1 MAWQLPLDPG
11 TASSRYGIDAKT
23 KHISWTSYLLFTHE
37 HSSVASWPSFCN
49 FTSSTSWAWVCVVK
63 NFSIRMCDLAFI
75 FRRACLYLYLWVS
88 DSKQQQQQN
97 LLFIFSKALFDFLH
111 CWNTALSSH
120 TLSQTAWSTVAECT
134 VLAVFCLHSIHLT
147 VITYCPTL
155 IVVW

>member
-37 HSSVASWPSFCN
+37 HSSVASWPSFVTLHLAHLGPEYVLWGI
-49 FTSSTSWAWVCVVK
+49 FPFVCVIWRSYSDVHVY
-63 NFSIRMCDLAFI
+63 IYICE
-75 FRRACLYLYLWVS
+75 WVIQNS
-88 DSKQQQQQN
+88 NSNKN
-97 LLFIFSKALFDFLH
+97 LLFIFFEGPFNFLH

-147 VITYCPTL
+147 VITYCSL
-155 IVVW
+155 

>member
-97 LLFIFSKALFDFLH
+97 LLFIFWRPFFIFFIAEIQLCLVILCRKLPEAQWLNAQCL
-111 CWNTALSSH
+111 LSF
-120 TLSQTAWSTVAECT
+120 ACI
-134 VLAVFCLHSIHLT
+134 VFTWQL
-147 VITYCPTL
+147 
-155 IVVW
+155 

>member
-23 KHISWTSYLLFTHE
+23 KHISWTGYLLFTHE

-97 LLFIFSKALFDFLH
+97 LLFIFWRPFLIFFIAEIQL
-111 CWNTALSSH
+111 CLVILCRKLPEAQWLNAQCLLSF
-120 TLSQTAWSTVAECT
+120 ACI
-134 VLAVFCLHSIHLT
+134 VFTWQL
-147 VITYCPTL
+147 
-155 IVVW
+155 

>member
-23 KHISWTSYLLFTHE
+23 KHISWTSYLLFSHE

-97 LLFIFSKALFDFLH
+97 LIFIFWRPFLIFFIAEIQL
-111 CWNTALSSH
+111 CLVILCRKLPEAQWLNAQCLLSF
-120 TLSQTAWSTVAECT
+120 ACI
-134 VLAVFCLHSIHLT
+134 VFTWQL
-147 VITYCPTL
+147 
-155 IVVW
+155 

>member
-88 DSKQQQQQN
+88 DSKQQQRQN
-97 LLFIFSKALFDFLH
+97 LLFIFWRPFLIFFIAEIQL
-111 CWNTALSSH
+111 CLVILCRKLPEAQWLNAQCLLSF
-120 TLSQTAWSTVAECT
+120 ACI
-134 VLAVFCLHSIHLT
+134 VFTWQL
-147 VITYCPTL
+147 
-155 IVVW
+155 

>member
-97 LLFIFSKALFDFLH
+97 LLFIFWRPFLIFFIAEIQL
-111 CWNTALSSH
+111 CLVILCRKLPEAQWLNAQCLLSF
-120 TLSQTAWSTVAECT
+120 ACI
-134 VLAVFCLHSIHLT
+134 VFTWQL
-147 VITYCPTL
+147 
-155 IVVW
+155 

>member
-75 FRRACLYLYLWVS
+75 FRRACLYLWVS
-88 DSKQQQQQN
+88 DLKQKQQQKSFIY
-97 LLFIFSKALFDFLH
+97 LFLRPFLILFNAEIQLCLVILCRKLSKARWLNAQCL
-111 CWNTALSSH
+111 LSF
-120 TLSQTAWSTVAECT
+120 ACI
-134 VLAVFCLHSIHLT
+134 VFTWQL
-147 VITYCPTL
+147 
-155 IVVW
+155 